1 MFMEQYVYAKPFL
14 VPSWNRL
21 SVSLILKISICGV
34 ETIFTQELHFAI
46 TINNRLKTEIVFDCL
61 VSTENEA
68 SIFPAKINSKK
79 KKNLPTLF
87 IIIDA

>member
-14 VPSWNRL
+14 VSSWNRL

-68 SIFPAKINSKK
+68 SIFPAKINCG
-79 KKNLPTLF
+79 KKNSPTLF